1 MSEIL
6 LVRHGK
12 PQCDH
17 NTRIRGCD
25 FARWVAHYEDAPIE
39 RSFLPSSELVARVT
53 KFPCIT
59 TSTLRRSVES
69 ASILAPGRSA
79 VAESLFNEAGIPTA
93 IPFRVALS
101 PGSWDA
107 RSRAA
112 WLLGIALGDESFR
125 AARIRA
131 AQGAA
136 RLVTLTRQ
144 HGAVALVGHGMLN
157 TLIARALRRSGWTGA
172 GNPRVYWGSVVLRN
186 DISVPL

>member
-25 FARWVAHYEDAPIE
+25 FARWVAQYEGAPID
-39 RSFLPSSELVARVT
+39 RSSLPSPELLARVS
-53 KFPCIT
+53 KIPCIT

-69 ASILAPGRSA
+69 ASILAPGCSA
-79 VAESLFNEAGIPTA
+79 IAESLFNEAAIPTA

-107 RSRAA
+107 LSRAA
-112 WLLGIALGDESFR
+112 WLLGIAAGDESFR
-125 AARIRA
+125 AAKIRA
-131 AQGAA
+131 A
-136 RLVTLTRQ
+136 
-144 HGAVALVGHGMLN
+144 
-157 TLIARALRRSGWTGA
+157 
-172 GNPRVYWGSVVLRN
+172 
-186 DISVPL
+186 